1 MVSDWALY
9 QKHQPLP
16 TTKVCS
22 LPESAGAKRS
32 YLSLQRIP
40 SGYYYS
46 RIKAIYLTPP
56 TASETALLNVAFI
69 QMMSMMAWLP
79 CAKI

>member
-1 MVSDWALY
+1 MVSDWAWSLAIY
-9 QKHQPLP
+9 QKQVPLP

-22 LPESAGAKRS
+22 LPESAGAKGS
-32 YLSLQRIP
+32 YLSFQRIL

-56 TASETALLNVAFI
+56 TGSETALLNVAFI
-69 QMMSMMAWLP
+69 SNDI
-79 CAKI
+79 K